1 MFITKN
7 ENDLRTSLLH
17 QLPLAEFHKKQI
29 GNSENLVR
37 VVGNVIPNPF
47 FDMKDLKDERN

>member
-17 QLPLAEFHKKQI
+17 QLLLAEFHKKQI